1 MVDQQVLKGQWNEVR
16 GKLKE
21 KWGQLTDDDIKA
33 FEGTTDN
40 LIGRIQRRTGETRKA
55 IEGFLEEVTEDG
67 SHHVE
72 EIAEQ
77 ANAAMNRARES
88 VEAMASRVSEG
99 AQEGYDRMEEMVM
112 ERPGQSLLVAFGI
125 GLVSGIGVAML
136 LKSAGSSRQTHTE
149 ALGRQLL
156 DSLQGM
162 LPDAL
167 ARR

>member
-21 KWGQLTDDDIKA
+21 KWGQLTDDDVKA
-33 FEGTTDN
+33 FEGTTEH
-40 LIGRIQRRTGETRKA
+40 LIGRIQQRTGETRKA
-55 IEGFLEEVTEDG
+55 IEGFLQEVTEEGGD
-67 SHHVE
+67 
-72 EIAEQ
+72 Q

-112 ERPGQSLLVAFGI
+112 ERPGQSLLVAFGV

-136 LKSAGSSRQTHTE
+136 LKSASSSRQTQTE

-162 LPDAL
+162 LPDML